1 MKVLFVGLGG
11 IGQRHVRNL
20 RLLFGTDVEILAYR
34 VRGLTQ
40 VLTDNFK
47 IEPDAS
53 LKDKYQIREFDDLE
67 RALAEKPLAMFVCNP
82 SDAHIDVALSGARA
96 GCHLFIEKPLSNNLD
111 HLGELSSIVE
121 EKELVALVA
130 FQLRFHP
137 GLQYLH
143 SLLKEQT
150 VGPVLNV
157 QVEVGEYLPGF
168 HPYEDYRELYASRSD
183 LGGGVVLSQIHELD
197 YLYWLF
203 GFPRRVFAVGGQLSA
218 LEIDVEDVV
227 STLFEF
233 EIGSKLIPVQLHQDY
248 LQRPPSRSCKV
259 IGDQGK
265 IILDFADRTLAVHNS
280 DGELAS
286 SKSYEFERNQMFIDE
301 LKHFFACVEGKEKP
315 VVTLNDGIQSLRMA
329 LAIKHSMTTG
339 EVVKF

>member
-1 MKVLFVGLGG
+1 MKILFVGLGG

-20 RLLFGTDVEILAYR
+20 RLLFGKDVEILAYR

-40 VLTDNFK
+40 VLTEDFK
-47 IEPDAS
+47 IEPNAS
-53 LKDKYQIREFDDLE
+53 LKDKYQIREFDDLDA
-67 RALAEKPLAMFVCNP
+67 ALAEKPLAMFVCNP
-82 SDAHIDVALSGARA
+82 SNAHIDVALAGAKT

-111 HLGELSSIVE
+111 HLGELSSLVE
-121 EKELVALVA
+121 ENQLVALVA

-137 GLQYLH
+137 GLQQLH
-143 SLLKEQT
+143 DLIKEEV
-150 VGPVLNV
+150 VGQVLSV

-168 HPYEDYRELYASRSD
+168 HPYENYRDLYASRSD

-203 GFPRRVFAVGGQLSA
+203 GFPRRVFSVGGQLSN
-218 LEIDVEDVV
+218 LGIDVEDVV
-227 STLFEF
+227 SSLLEF
-233 EIGSKLIPVQLHQDY
+233 EVGDNLVPVQLHQDY
-248 LQRPPSRSCKV
+248 VQRPPDRSCKV
-259 IGDQGK
+259 IGDRGK
-265 IILDFADRTLAVHNS
+265 ISLDFIARTLSVYNA

-301 LKHFFACVEGKEKP
+301 LKHFFACIEHKETP
-315 VVTLNDGIQSLRMA
+315 AVTLIDGVQSLRMA